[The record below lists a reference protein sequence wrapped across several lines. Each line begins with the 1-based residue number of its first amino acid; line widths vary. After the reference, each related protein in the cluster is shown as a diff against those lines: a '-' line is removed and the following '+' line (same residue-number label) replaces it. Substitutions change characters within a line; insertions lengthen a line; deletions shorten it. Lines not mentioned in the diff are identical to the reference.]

1 MNKTIEKAVQDA
13 TPWQY
18 ERYLN
23 TMDQLKEIELTEQEQ
38 LWILWLCSFDSD
50 SLKPFI
56 SIVLSAAN

>member
-23 TMDQLKEIELTEQEQ
+23 TMNLLKEIELTEQEQ

-50 SLKPFI
+50 TLKPFI
-56 SIVLSAAN
+56 NIVLSAAN

>member
-13 TPWQY
+13 TAWQY